1 MPFPLIALAQ
11 VTLYAITVYEVHRAA
26 SNVYADVNKYKDDL
40 EKTKDEVKN

>member
-26 SNVYADVNKYKDDL
+26 SNAYADVNKYKDDL
-40 EKTKDEVKN
+40 KKSTDEVKN